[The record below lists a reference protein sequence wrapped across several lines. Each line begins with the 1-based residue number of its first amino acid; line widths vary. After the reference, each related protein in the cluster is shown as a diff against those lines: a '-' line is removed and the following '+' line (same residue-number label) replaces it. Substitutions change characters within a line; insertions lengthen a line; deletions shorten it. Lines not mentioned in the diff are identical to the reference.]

1 MHVVVVSLLLINT
14 LINGGGWSKNEFK
27 IILKLELFVYFID
40 VQVL

>member
-27 IILKLELFVYFID
+27 ILKLELFVYFID
-40 VQVL
+40 V